1 MEITITKKSGNWT
14 FGTIGGFNFEIKH
27 FDEPSEFGIEDAETG
42 IPGRISKLWISR
54 TWGEHWTVASYWCEQ
69 RRRWLLYI
77 CRIGEFYLFEDYGDS
92 HFLLTADEVAR
103 LKPEAPKA

>member
-54 TWGEHWTVASYWCEQ
+54 TWGEHWTVASYDRGWDK
-69 RRRWLLYI
+69 LP
-77 CRIGEFYLFEDYGDS
+77 
-92 HFLLTADEVAR
+92 LTDNEI
-103 LKPEAPKA
+103 EATNAVIDRFN